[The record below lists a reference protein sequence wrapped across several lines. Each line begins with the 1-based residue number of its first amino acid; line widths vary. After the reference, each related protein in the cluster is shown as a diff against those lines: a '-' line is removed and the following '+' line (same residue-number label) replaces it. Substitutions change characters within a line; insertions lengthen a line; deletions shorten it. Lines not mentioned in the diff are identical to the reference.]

1 MKLTAKH
8 TARACYLG
16 LGTQAVTNNLPPL
29 LFLAFH
35 NQFGVSLEK
44 IGLLISINFVVQM
57 VVDTLGS
64 LIADRLGARRAM
76 VFAHLCGAAGLALL
90 AFLPYIIEPF
100 LGLTLAVTISAIGGG
115 LIEVLD
121 SPIMDSLP
129 GDEKA
134 KTMSLLHSFYCWG
147 HVAVVLLSTAY
158 FSAFGIR
165 AWRWL
170 ALAWTLVPLTGAAL
184 FSIVPLSHFD
194 TMSQHIPAR
203 ALLKNRVFWLFL
215 VLMICSGASEQSIS
229 QWSSLFAEAGLGV
242 GKTLGDLLGPCMFA
256 VLMGASRLLYGVI
269 GEKIDVRRGLFL
281 SSLLCIVSYLLA
293 ILSPWPLLALAG
305 CALAGFS
312 VGLMWPG
319 TISLAAPAI
328 PAGGTLLYSLLA
340 LGGDVGCAAG
350 PGLVG
355 LISGRIAASG
365 GTSEAGLKAGLA
377 FGLIFPILLAL
388 GCLMLKRK
396 KLSS

>member
-57 VVDTLGS
+57 IVDTLGS

-76 VFAHLCGAAGLALL
+76 IFAQLCGAAGLALL

-134 KTMSLLHSFYCWG
+134 KAMSLLHSFYCWG

-184 FSIVPLSHFD
+184 FAVVPLSHFD
-194 TMSQHIPAR
+194 TMSQHVPPR

-328 PAGGTLLYSLLA
+328 PSGGTLLYSLLA

-388 GCLMLKRK
+388 GCLTLKRK
-396 KLSS
+396 RLNT

>member
-64 LIADRLGARRAM
+64 PVADRLGARRAM
-76 VFAHLCGAAGLALL
+76 VFAQLCGAAGLALL
-90 AFLPYIIEPF
+90 AFLHYIMDPF
-100 LGLTLAVTISAIGGG
+100 LGLALAVTISAIGGG

-129 GDEKA
+129 GDAKA
-134 KTMSLLHSFYCWG
+134 KAMSLLHSFYCWG

-184 FSIVPLSHFD
+184 FAVVPLSHFD
-194 TMSQHIPAR
+194 TMSQHVPAR
-203 ALLKNRVFWLFL
+203 VLLKNRVFWLFL

-281 SSLLCIVSYLLA
+281 SSLLCIVSYLLV
-293 ILSPWPLLALAG
+293 IFSPWPLLALAG

-328 PAGGTLLYSLLA
+328 PSGGTLLYSLLA

-396 KLSS
+396 ELSA

>member
-57 VVDTLGS
+57 IVDTLGS

-76 VFAHLCGAAGLALL
+76 IFAHLCGAAGLALL

-134 KTMSLLHSFYCWG
+134 KAMSLLHSFYCWG

-184 FSIVPLSHFD
+184 FAVVPLSHFD
-194 TMSQHIPAR
+194 TMSQHVPAR
-203 ALLKNRVFWLFL
+203 SLLKNRVFWLFL

-328 PAGGTLLYSLLA
+328 PSGGTLLYSLLA

-377 FGLIFPILLAL
+377 FGLIFPMLLAL
-388 GCLMLKRK
+388 GCLTLKRK
-396 KLSS
+396 RPNT

>member
-1 MKLTAKH
+1 
-8 TARACYLG
+8 
-16 LGTQAVTNNLPPL
+16 
-29 LFLAFH
+29 
-35 NQFGVSLEK
+35 
-44 IGLLISINFVVQM
+44 
-57 VVDTLGS
+57 
-64 LIADRLGARRAM
+64 
-76 VFAHLCGAAGLALL
+76 
-90 AFLPYIIEPF
+90 
-100 LGLTLAVTISAIGGG
+100 
-115 LIEVLD
+115 
-121 SPIMDSLP
+121 
-129 GDEKA
+129 
-134 KTMSLLHSFYCWG
+134 
-147 HVAVVLLSTAY
+147 
-158 FSAFGIR
+158 
-165 AWRWL
+165 
-170 ALAWTLVPLTGAAL
+170 
-184 FSIVPLSHFD
+184 
-194 TMSQHIPAR
+194 MSQHVPAR

-328 PAGGTLLYSLLA
+328 PSGGTLLYSLLA
-340 LGGDVGCAAG
+340 LGGDVGCAAS

-377 FGLIFPILLAL
+377 FGLIFPMLLAL
-388 GCLMLKRK
+388 GCLTLKRK
-396 KLSS
+396 RLNT